1 MTSRRRLLQGLALTS
16 LAPRMVAAAVPENW
30 TQTFEV
36 IVVGGGGAGLAA
48 SVAAAQNG
56 ASVCLIEKLSLI
68 HI

>member
-36 IVVGGGGAGLAA
+36 IVVGGKRWKREAIW
-48 SVAAAQNG
+48 VIRKW
-56 ASVCLIEKLSLI
+56 CEK
-68 HI
+68 